1 MLMDILGGVI
11 SGAGYA
17 GGVRNQFL
25 DYDEPQNV
33 GHFFL
38 ALKPDLFISRTEF
51 NSRMKTLGERWNAVT
66 LAHEFEEIL
75 MPGELE
81 KRREDERRANG
92 VSYNV
97 TDEEAV
103 TKEAAKKPEERRA
116 GKEGVRRVN

>member
-38 ALKPDLFISRTEF
+38 ALKPDLFISRKEF
-51 NSRMKTLGERWNAVT
+51 NSRMKTLGDRVHAVP

-81 KRREDERRANG
+81 QRDRKSVVEGKSVSGRVDLGGRRNI
-92 VSYNV
+92 
-97 TDEEAV
+97 
-103 TKEAAKKPEERRA
+103 KK
-116 GKEGVRRVN
+116 KKHTI